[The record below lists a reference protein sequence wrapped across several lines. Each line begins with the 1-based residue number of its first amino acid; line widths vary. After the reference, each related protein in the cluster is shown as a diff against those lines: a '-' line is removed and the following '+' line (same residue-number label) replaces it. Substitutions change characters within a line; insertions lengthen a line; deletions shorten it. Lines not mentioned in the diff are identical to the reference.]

1 MRMRSYLLPLL
12 LTFAG
17 MAHAVDPSQ
26 AFRPWSA
33 VEKFDVEKLAHGKIA
48 TECNG
53 SMSFA
58 RGMSAQ
64 AVYVVAVGPE
74 AAVRVLLNSDPSKHP
89 EEETFQRPLFHNE
102 AEAGFGKL
110 VFDPKLACVRRLLE
124 AMRKCEGLHLT
135 REETAL
141 LPKTGAIEDAQRFW
155 SETMSARWN
164 GWTQRG
170 ELRATEAFD
179 MRADIA
185 SLLKEEPKL
194 AHHFAA
200 LLTPFTQP
208 GAPTVPAIHYWD
220 WSNVNHTAAVCL
232 GTIYVRTVDVR
243 EQVLDVSYYAS
254 SGYLAS
260 VTLYELAPITLDG
273 QPRSLVWEG
282 CLVSAPALAGGFGVK
297 KAIGA
302 RLMVGDLE
310 KSIRFFQQDA
320 GTAR

>member
-1 MRMRSYLLPLL
+1 MRMPALPLL
-12 LTFAG
+12 LALAG
-17 MAHAVDPSQ
+17 ITHAADLAE

-33 VEKFDVEKLAHGKIA
+33 VEKFDLEKLVRGKIA
-48 TECNG
+48 SECNG
-53 SMSFA
+53 SMTFS
-58 RGMSAQ
+58 RGMAAQ
-64 AVYVVAVGPE
+64 AVYVIAVAPDVAVH
-74 AAVRVLLNSDPSKHP
+74 VLLNSDPSKHP
-89 EEETFQRPLFHNE
+89 DEETYQRPLFHNE
-102 AEAGFGKL
+102 QEAGFAKL
-110 VFDPKLACVRRLLE
+110 KLDPKLACVRRLLE
-124 AMRKCEGLHLT
+124 VMRKRDGLHLS
-135 REETAL
+135 REEIAL
-141 LPKTGAIEDAQRFW
+141 LPKSGAIEDAQRFW
-155 SETMSARWN
+155 ADTMSARWN
-164 GWTQRG
+164 RWTQHG

-179 MRADIA
+179 VRSDIA

-200 LLTPFTQP
+200 LLTPFTQTS
-208 GAPTVPAIHYWD
+208 APATPAVHYWD

-232 GTIYVRTVDVR
+232 GAIYVRAAGDR
-243 EQVLDVSYYAS
+243 QQVLDVSYYAS

-260 VTLYELAPITLDG
+260 VTLYEIAPIEG

-320 GTAR
+320 TAAH